1 VEYCNQ
7 KADESCMTDEKYEVK
22 LLHHGNLLDNLLTHE
37 FPDEK
42 APCWM
47 RFIMLNT
54 MLDAI
59 HHVIVH
65 SHPQ

>member
-1 VEYCNQ
+1 
-7 KADESCMTDEKYEVK
+7 MTDEKYEVK
-22 LLHHGNLLDNLLTHE
+22 LLHHENLLDNLLTHE

-47 RFIMLNT
+47 RFIMLST